1 MIEIDKWIIT
11 FIVFGVIITTGIL
24 IIGDL
29 KANYNPGMNTS
40 DFNATYETIDQMYNL
55 SAQMKE
61 KTLEQDISEESFVS
75 TILRNSFIALKQL
88 TNTFSIFDAVSRDI
102 AIKLDIPQFFITAAF
117 SVVIIVVIVALIYLF
132 TRLY

>member
-11 FIVFGVIITTGIL
+11 FIVFGVFMTGGIL
-24 IIGDL
+24 ILGDL
-29 KANYNPGMNTS
+29 KASYNPGMNTS
-40 DFNATYETIDQMYNL
+40 DFNTTYETVDQLYNL
-55 SAQMKE
+55 SAQMKQ

-88 TNTFSIFDAVSRDI
+88 TNTFTLSKDILTEIGHKLSI
-102 AIKLDIPQFFITAAF
+102 PPFFISAAF
-117 SVVIIVVIVALIYLF
+117 SVIIIVVIVALIYLF